1 MNNKAAE
8 IINNFALFNSWEEKY
23 EYLIELGQELPELE
37 IRWKKDKYLVSGCQ
51 SKVWLGCDNNNN
63 KLNFY
68 ADSDALIT
76 RGIVAIIIFIYS
88 GESAEEIINYK
99 NDVFE
104 KIGLKTH
111 LSMTRANGLSVML
124 ETINNYANKYLTYE

>member
-37 IRWKKDKYLVSGCQ
+37 IRWKKEKYLVSGCQ

-76 RGIVAIIIFIYS
+76 KGIVALIVRLYS
-88 GESAEEIINYK
+88 NSTPKEIIDAEI
-99 NDVFE
+99 DVFST
-104 KIGLKTH
+104 IGLHEH
-111 LSMTRANGLSVML
+111 LSMNRANGLSLML
-124 ETINNYANKYLTYE
+124 QTIQKYALKYVKNE